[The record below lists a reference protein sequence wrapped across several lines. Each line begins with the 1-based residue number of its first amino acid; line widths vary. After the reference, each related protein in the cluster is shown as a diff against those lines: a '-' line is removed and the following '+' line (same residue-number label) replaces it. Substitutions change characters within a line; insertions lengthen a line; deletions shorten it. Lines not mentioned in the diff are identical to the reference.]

1 MPRAVKIFKPF
12 PLFGPHF
19 AGDLGG
25 IGNICKHK
33 EIKGPSG
40 EIGMSILDSSMN
52 SSYLSTRSADAI
64 CITPL
69 LKPKISS
76 LLRKKFLWRVE
87 DRRSDRV
94 KETTRISVHDRSF
107 RRGYP
112 IGCFT
117 LESYFLRHPSRRCL
131 FPSFVPAWLYPLSHL
146 EDQHSTIACLFA
158 PMEGIAT

>member
-40 EIGMSILDSSMN
+40 EIGMSILDNSMN

-107 RRGYP
+107 RQGYVP
-112 IGCFT
+112 HLVFYR
-117 LESYFLRHPSRRCL
+117 EVVFLRHPSNRC
-131 FPSFVPAWLYPLSHL
+131 FIPSFVPAWLYPL
-146 EDQHSTIACLFA
+146 
-158 PMEGIAT
+158 P